1 VRYKPTK
8 AVISGRLEMTEKTVD
23 HSSDLLLRMEE
34 ADELQHTAQRLV

>member
-8 AVISGRLEMTEKTVD
+8 AVISSRLEMTEKTVD